1 MRLFDAII
9 SANHRALKGDRSAG
23 FHLGDYD
30 GELPVVALT
39 CVDPRLNRL
48 FPGVMGLP
56 AESFIWLRNAG
67 NIITGPLSST
77 MRSLGAVLR
86 GEGRPRNRHHR
97 PHRLPGVHTSLAE
110 LTERFKDLGIDRNQL
125 PLNLTEYFG
134 VVADERQNVM
144 QAVDFV
150 RHSPLIG
157 PRMPVHGLMVDIATG
172 DLEWVVNGYEAL
184 EQAQPPPPGMQMPE
198 IGGVIG
204 NLADRIGAE
213 LGDIKFPDAKIGEA
227 ATGVATEAK
236 QWLSQLHVVPAAAP
250 APPPSPPPV
259 PAPPAVPRPI
269 PIPPPIRMNPGPRPE
284 EIESGKS
291 FNHG

>member
-9 SANHRALKGDRSAG
+9 SANHLALKGDRSAG

-77 MRSLGAVLR
+77 MRSLALACAVK
-86 GEGRPRNRHHR
+86 GGREIAIIGHTDCQ
-97 PHRLPGVHTSLAE
+97 VSHTSISELA
-110 LTERFKDLGIDRNQL
+110 ERFKDLGIDRNQL

-134 VVADERQNVM
+134 VFANERQNVM

-184 EQAQPPPPGMQMPE
+184 EHPATLSPGVQMPE

-204 NLADRIGAE
+204 SLADRIGAE
-213 LGDIKFPDAKIGEA
+213 LGDIKFPDAKIGEV

-236 QWLSQLHVVPAAAP
+236 QWLSQLHIAPAAAP
-250 APPPSPPPV
+250 APTPSPPPV
-259 PAPPAVPRPI
+259 PVPPPVPRPI
-269 PIPPPIRMNPGPRPE
+269 PVPPPIRMHPGRR
-284 EIESGKS
+284 
-291 FNHG
+291 

>member
-23 FHLGDYD
+23 FHLGDYE

-56 AESFIWLRNAG
+56 AESFIWLRNTG

-77 MRSLGAVLR
+77 MRSLALACAVK
-86 GEGRPRNRHHR
+86 GGREIAII
-97 PHRLPGVHTSLAE
+97 GHTDCQVCRTSIAE
-110 LTERFKDLGIDRNQL
+110 LTERFKDLGIDQNQL

-134 VVADERQNVM
+134 VFASERQNVM

-157 PRMPVHGLMVDIATG
+157 PRMPVHGLMADIATG
-172 DLEWVVNGYEAL
+172 DLEWVINGYEAL
-184 EQAQPPPPGMQMPE
+184 EHPATLSPGVQMPE

-204 NLADRIGAE
+204 SLADRIGAD
-213 LGDIKFPDAKIGEA
+213 LGDLKFPDAKIGEA
-227 ATGVATEAK
+227 ATEVK
-236 QWLSQLHVVPAAAP
+236 QWMSQLKAAPAAAQ
-250 APPPSPPPV
+250 APTPSPPPV
-259 PAPPAVPRPI
+259 PAAAAVPRPI
-269 PIPPPIRMNPGPRPE
+269 PVPPPIPR
-284 EIESGKS
+284 
-291 FNHG
+291 NQRR

>member
-77 MRSLGAVLR
+77 MRSLALACAVK
-86 GEGRPRNRHHR
+86 GGREIAII
-97 PHRLPGVHTSLAE
+97 GHTDCQVSRTSIAE
-110 LTERFKDLGIDRNQL
+110 LTERFKALGIDRNQL

-134 VVADERQNVM
+134 VFASERQNVI
-144 QAVDFV
+144 QAVDFA
-150 RHSPLIG
+150 RQSLLIG

-184 EQAQPPPPGMQMPE
+184 EHPATLSPGVQMPQ

-213 LGDIKFPDAKIGEA
+213 LGDLKFPDAKIGEA
-227 ATGVATEAK
+227 ATGAK
-236 QWLSQLHVVPAAAP
+236 QWLSELKVAP
-250 APPPSPPPV
+250 ATAPPPV

-269 PIPPPIRMNPGPRPE
+269 PVPPPIPRNQ
-284 EIESGKS
+284 GRR
-291 FNHG
+291 